1 VLDPVSQH
9 DLQPSNWLHGVTLA
23 AMVLVAYRF
32 DKGTQ
37 AERPRLSICCCSTS
51 PPLCTAHSLMA
62 YAGAKDVGDV
72 GYMPRCMYPAQ
83 HTWRTRGLRT

>member
-23 AMVLVAYRF
+23 AMVLVAYRY
-32 DKGTQ
+32 DKGSQ
-37 AERPRLSICCCSTS
+37 AERPRVSICCCSTS

-62 YAGAKDVGDV
+62 YAGV
-72 GYMPRCMYPAQ
+72 
-83 HTWRTRGLRT
+83 LRSEAMRHSLH